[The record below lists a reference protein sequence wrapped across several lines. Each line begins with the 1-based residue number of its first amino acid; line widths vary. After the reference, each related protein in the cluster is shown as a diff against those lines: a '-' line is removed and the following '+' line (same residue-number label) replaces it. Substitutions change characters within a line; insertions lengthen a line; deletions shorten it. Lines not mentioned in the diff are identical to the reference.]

1 MLLTDYGNISV
12 DQSHRSWC
20 GLYIFFCN
28 VAMIYKLPW
37 PPWQVHVWGSAEFFP
52 RQKQLVIVNNL
63 CQTLWRSYFRI
74 SINIWD
80 APSNFYKQRGIMDRL
95 NSSMHDQ
102 KINIYIF
109 HPQKNANHLNKWY
122 ACWTLKAHYN
132 LKITPEKTCC
142 LRLIISCLDLFGR
155 VSSLAQ
161 NKLFRVVFFSP

>member
-1 MLLTDYGNISV
+1 
-12 DQSHRSWC
+12 
-20 GLYIFFCN
+20 
-28 VAMIYKLPW
+28 
-37 PPWQVHVWGSAEFFP
+37 
-52 RQKQLVIVNNL
+52 
-63 CQTLWRSYFRI
+63 
-74 SINIWD
+74 
-80 APSNFYKQRGIMDRL
+80 MDRL

-161 NKLFRVVFFSP
+161 NKLFRVVFFFSLKSKQIPFKQAQALSWHRLVFYDVIQLVPPSACILFAQSKKKEEIFVNFRRSFFKFWKSMHVHKCPLSLSFVLWIYESHDPCTIVFI